1 MRKTNYDER
10 MEELS
15 FWGTRELAEQI
26 IELEDLLDTVLS
38 RFRAVPLMQ
47 EPNEDYFY
55 DPRTNKLYELKIERH
70 SDE

>member
-1 MRKTNYDER
+1 MGKTNCNER

-26 IELEDLLDTVLS
+26 IELEDLLD
-38 RFRAVPLMQ
+38 
-47 EPNEDYFY
+47 NEDYFY

>member
-1 MRKTNYDER
+1 MGKTNYDER

-15 FWGTRELAEQI
+15 FWGTRELAKQI
-26 IELEDLLDTVLS
+26 IELEDLLD
-38 RFRAVPLMQ
+38 
-47 EPNEDYFY
+47 NEDYFY